1 MIERRNMKTSNQKG
15 MTTIGLIIVIA
26 IFGSIVL
33 TGFKI
38 LPMYMEYFQVKS
50 IIELVAENKEVDIK
64 SPKAMWE
71 AISKGLRVNQ
81 IRSIN
86 REHISFDRAESQT
99 TITIDYETRKPYIAQ
114 LFIGA
119 HFVYSVNTNR

>member
-1 MIERRNMKTSNQKG
+1 MKTSHQKG

-38 LPMYMEYFQVKS
+38 MPMYMEYFQIKTVL
-50 IIELVAENKEVDIK
+50 ETVAENKDVDIK
-64 SPKAMWE
+64 SPRAMWE
-71 AISKGLRVNQ
+71 AVSKGLRVNQ

-86 REHISFDRAESQT
+86 RENLSFDRADNQT

-114 LFIGA
+114 LYIGA